1 MLPRRQ
7 WILPLLLVMTFT
19 GLVGCQTLQQIAQLR
34 NVDFAIDRAS
44 QGRLAGV
51 NLDRYEGYA
60 DLRATDIARVG
71 AAIAAG
77 NLPLDFTLH
86 LAARNPGENNVA
98 ARLVR
103 MDWTLFL
110 EDRETISGQY
120 DNEILLPPG
129 EVSDVPIN
137 ISLDLMRFF
146 GDNIQDMVD
155 IAMAATGQGGAPR
168 RIHLEAT
175 PIIDTRLGPIRY
187 PEPITIVSRDLGG
200 TRTDGADS

>member
-1 MLPRRQ
+1 MLLGRQ
-7 WILPLLLVMTFT
+7 RFLPLVLILVFT
-19 GLVGCQTLQQIAQLR
+19 GITGCQTLQQIAQLR

-44 QGRLAGV
+44 QANLAGV
-51 NLDRYEGYA
+51 DLDRYEGYG
-60 DLRATDIARVG
+60 DLRPLDIARIG
-71 AAIAAG
+71 SAIAEG

-86 LAARNPGENNVA
+86 LAARNPDENNVA

-129 EVSDVPIN
+129 EVTDVPIN

-146 GDNIQDMVD
+146 GDNIRDMVD
-155 IAMAATGQGGAPR
+155 IALAATGQGGSPR
-168 RIHLEAT
+168 RLHLEAT

-187 PEPITIVSRDLGG
+187 PQPITIVSRDLGG
-200 TRTDGADS
+200 TSTNETDS